1 MTQVHNKVLII
12 DDEVDLSLL
21 LQSYLSKKGY
31 DTEIKHTISE
41 GLVALKESRPA
52 ILFLDNNLPDGF
64 GWEIAPQLVSD
75 YPEMFIF
82 FISAFHPN
90 QPAVPDSSRFVVIE
104 KPVSLSEIDKV
115 FAEKLT

>member
-1 MTQVHNKVLII
+1 MTQVHSKVLII

-21 LQSYLSKKGY
+21 LKSYLTKKGY
-31 DTEIKHTISE
+31 DTEIKHSISE
-41 GLVALKESRPA
+41 GLIALKESQPT

-82 FISAFHPN
+82 FISAFHPSR
-90 QPAVPDSSRFVVIE
+90 PVMPESSRFVVIE
-104 KPVSLSEIDKV
+104 KPVSMAEIDRV
-115 FAEKLT
+115 FAENLS